1 MTPRKEV
8 PMAKEKFLAVA
19 FTDVNG
25 NDNYNPGKDVLI
37 AALQDTDLSGSVTL
51 GDTVILGDY
60 PRLDGSI
67 AGTLLGPDTTITRV
81 DVATSTEV
89 GVGVANGNID
99 WFAGPGA
106 ELFFT
111 QPAPNTTELFLQ
123 DAILAAS
130 SDIVVANS
138 SVLGPALPNTDV
150 NESTVRFGDQPFL
163 DVFIA

>member
-1 MTPRKEV
+1 MT
-8 PMAKEKFLAVA
+8 KEKFLAVA

-51 GDTVILGDY
+51 GDTVIFGDY

-81 DVATSTEV
+81 DVATSTDV
-89 GVGVANGNID
+89 LVGVANGNID
-99 WFAGPGA
+99 WFAGPGG

-111 QPAPNTTELFLQ
+111 QTASFASELFLS
-123 DAILAAS
+123 DGIFSAGAV
-130 SDIVVANS
+130 DIVSADS
-138 SVLGPALPNTDV
+138 SVSGPAGPNTDV
-150 NESTVRFGDQPFL
+150 NETTPRLLDQPFL